1 MSTTYLQT
9 LQAPLT
15 NGYSPRIRRALKAP
29 ERPIA
34 LRNEYITDNKSLLT
48 FRPQGDPKSA
58 VGYSIQDEDGIILF
72 TASGRKFSDRP
83 CREFRDASGLP
94 LFEIHRKYLSRNSWS
109 VSLPGSR
116 SAKIATVS
124 PRRTSGMSGW
134 GNFHI
139 TFENAAAFFAKRKE
153 DKELTLEVESRGN
166 ALALYD
172 IVDGDRKVAEVR
184 ESIQHNEKL
193 ALMKRFPSTKHGYR
207 PVLDIVITA
216 HVDQA
221 LIAAVAVIISDTVFS
236 ANV

>member
-1 MSTTYLQT
+1 MSTTYILPP
-9 LQAPLT
+9 LQAPLAT
-15 NGYSPRIRRALKAP
+15 GCSPRIRRVLKAP

-34 LRNEYITDNKSLLT
+34 LRREYITEAKSLLT

-58 VGYSIQDEDGIILF
+58 IGYSIQDDDGIVLF
-72 TASGRKFSDRP
+72 TASGRKFNDRP

-94 LFEIHRKYLSRNSWS
+94 LFEIYRKSFRNSWS
-109 VSLPGSR
+109 ISLPGSS

-134 GNFHI
+134 GNFTI
-139 TFENAAAFFAKRKE
+139 TFDNAAAFESKRKE
-153 DKELTLEVESRGN
+153 DKELSLEVQSRGN
-166 ALALYD
+166 VLALYD

-193 ALMKRFPSTKHGYR
+193 ALMKRFPSSKHGYR
-207 PVLDIVITA
+207 PVLDIIITA
-216 HVDQA
+216 HVDQS